1 MCSECVQSVFRVCLE
16 FVHSILIVC
25 SECVQSVFRVCSEC
39 FQIVFRVGSILKS
52 FHHLAHLVC
61 QFLANLKMLDNDNV
75 LKAKEEGNIFQGQS
89 NVETWR
95 RSKGLLLSNE
105 TS

>member
-1 MCSECVQSVFRVCLE
+1 MFLRFHQILGISLECAHSVFR
-16 FVHSILIVC
+16 VC

-39 FQIVFRVGSILKS
+39 VQSMFRVCSILKS

-61 QFLANLKMLDNDNV
+61 QFLANLTMLDNDNF
-75 LKAKEEGNIFQGQS
+75 LKAKEEGNIFQGHS
-89 NVETWR
+89 DVETWR

>member
-1 MCSECVQSVFRVCLE
+1 MCSECAQSVFR
-16 FVHSILIVC
+16 VC

-39 FQIVFRVGSILKS
+39 VQIVFRVCSILKS

-61 QFLANLKMLDNDNV
+61 QFLANLTMLDNDNV

-89 NVETWR
+89 DAETWR
-95 RSKGLLLSNE
+95 RS
-105 TS
+105 